1 MTGVLIRREKTQ
13 MDTEREDGQAMTWA
27 EARVLCLRP
36 EECQGLLE
44 AGRKPWSHPW
54 SLQREHGTAN
64 TFISDFWF

>member
-1 MTGVLIRREKTQ
+1 
-13 MDTEREDGQAMTWA
+13 MTWA

-44 AGRKPWSHPW
+44 AERKPWSHPW
-54 SLQREHGTAN
+54 SLQREHSTAN